1 MHAKKVTGKV
11 IYHIVCLALCV
22 VMMYPLLWMV
32 FSSFKET
39 DTIFSTAGTL
49 WPAHWTFE
57 NYGNGWQ
64 GFLGQ
69 SFGRFFGNSL
79 VVTVIATLGA
89 VVSSAIIAFGFARL
103 RFKGKNFWFACMMLT
118 MMLPFQVLMV
128 PQFLMFQKFGWVGT
142 YLPLIVP
149 YFFGQG
155 FFIFLDIQFIQG
167 IPKEL
172 DEAAKIDG
180 CSTLGVFLRIM
191 VPLIVP
197 AMITC
202 AVFSF
207 IWRWEDFLAP
217 LLYLNKVPTY
227 TMSVALKLFSDPS
240 AQSDWGAMF
249 AMSTLSLVPAFA
261 VFIIFQKYL
270 VEGIATSGLK
280 G

>member
-1 MHAKKVTGKV
+1 MRAKKITGKV
-11 IYHIVCLALCV
+11 IYHLVCLALCV
-22 VMMYPLLWMV
+22 IMMYPLLWMV

-39 DTIFSTAGTL
+39 DTIFATAGTL
-49 WPAHWTFE
+49 WPAHWTLA
-57 NYGNGWQ
+57 NYANGWQ

-69 SFGRFFGNSL
+69 TFGRFFGNSL
-79 VVTVIATLGA
+79 FVTIIATLGA
-89 VVSSAIIAFGFARL
+89 VISSAIIAFGFARL
-103 RFKGKNFWFACMMLT
+103 RFAGKNFWFACMMLT

-167 IPKEL
+167 IPREL

-180 CSTLGVFLRIM
+180 CSTVGVFLRIM

-227 TMSVALKLFSDPS
+227 TMSIALKLFSDPS

-249 AMSTLSLVPAFA
+249 AMSTLSLLPAF
-261 VFIIFQKYL
+261 VIFIAFQKYL

>member
-39 DTIFSTAGTL
+39 DTIFSTASTL

-57 NYGNGWQ
+57 NYVNGWQ

-69 SFGRFFGNSL
+69 SFGRFFSNSL
-79 VVTVIATLGA
+79 FVTVIATLGA

-167 IPKEL
+167 IPREL

-180 CSTLGVFLRIM
+180 CSTVGVFLRIM

-249 AMSTLSLVPAFA
+249 AMSTLSLLPAF
-261 VFIIFQKYL
+261 VIFIVFQKYL

>member
-1 MHAKKVTGKV
+1 MRAKKTTGKV

-57 NYGNGWQ
+57 NYKNGWQ

-79 VVTVIATLGA
+79 FVTIIATLGA

-103 RFKGKNFWFACMMLT
+103 RFAGKNFWFACMMLT

-167 IPKEL
+167 IPREL

-180 CSTLGVFLRIM
+180 CSTVGVFLRIM

-227 TMSVALKLFSDPS
+227 TMSIALKLFSDPS

-249 AMSTLSLVPAFA
+249 AMSTLSLLPAF
-261 VFIIFQKYL
+261 VIFIAFQKYL